1 MKKIGIVGAGNM
13 GSGLTQKMAQE
24 GLSVV
29 MVDTKPELVEQGF
42 DSIRATLRE
51 GIEREIFRPQ
61 QVEEILGRI
70 QGTTELS
77 DTKDCDLV
85 IEAIFE
91 NMNVKKDLFARLEK
105 VSSAKTI
112 FATNTSSFSVSELSQ
127 ATARA
132 DRFVGL
138 HFFYHPAKNRLLE
151 IIPGA
156 DTSQKAV
163 IACKRFSELIG
174 KTDILV
180 KDSPGFAV
188 NRFLVPCT
196 YDSDLFHF

>member
-1 MKKIGIVGAGNM
+1 MKKIGIIGAGNM

-29 MVDTKPELVEQGF
+29 MVDTKPECVEKGF

-51 GIEREIFRPQ
+51 GVEREIFRPQ
-61 QVEEILGRI
+61 QVDDILGRI
-70 QGTTELS
+70 QGTTELA
-77 DTKDCDLV
+77 DTRGCDLV

-91 NMNVKKDLFARLEK
+91 NIDVKKDLFSRLEK

-112 FATNTSSFSVSELSQ
+112 FATNTSSFSVSELSR

-138 HFFYHPAKNRLLE
+138 HFFYHPAKNRLVE

-156 DTSQKAV
+156 DTSQETV
-163 IACKRFSELIG
+163 VACKRFSELIG

-180 KDSPGFAV
+180 KDSAGFAV
-188 NRFLVPCT
+188 T
-196 YDSDLFHF
+196 